1 MNEVDDY
8 SAYQQAF
15 FDGLSGFG
23 DTEFVKV
30 MVPLS
35 LENPLL
41 FEKKYYLISQITLI
55 LKRKNLD
62 ISHF

>member
-15 FDGLSGFG
+15 LDGLSGFG

-41 FEKKYYLISQITLI
+41 II
-55 LKRKNLD
+55 LLGKN
-62 ISHF
+62 